1 MGQLRQYNSEIMQKL
16 ESCYKNINF
25 MNIEVSNI
33 REKNAQLEKQT
44 RFYKKQI
51 KDIKKLHK

>member
-1 MGQLRQYNSEIMQKL
+1 MQKL